1 MGIVKWLLIVAVVGT
16 VVCIG
21 CSEDTREDIAD
32 NVEGGTRQILGLSDK
47 EKTPRVVREQQRKE
61 RIRQNN
67 TWTAE
72 NKTQHPIEYWQAM
85 LEKSQQ
91 AARKYETQAYEQS
104 RAIAAT
110 KRTLRDNEVM
120 EKNLVDYIAEVK
132 KVFKECE
139 SLNKWPAKLRGRT
152 FSREKML
159 EQYNEADA
167 KLTEVKSIIERKKN
181 DLATYEIKLQKTQAK
196 QKDLV
201 VKREKIQTK
210 LNDVRTGRA
219 TEGDDG
225 IDAWLA
231 GIDDDL
237 AASDANESDVKIE
250 HMIQPDRKA
259 TLEETA
265 RKLMAD

>member
-1 MGIVKWLLIVAVVGT
+1 MGLIKLLLIAAVVG
-16 VVCIG
+16 VAVCIG
-21 CSEDTREDIAD
+21 CSQDTREDIAD

-72 NKTQHPIEYWQAM
+72 NKIQHPIEYWQAM

-120 EKNLVDYIAEVK
+120 EKNLVNYIAEVK

-152 FSREKML
+152 FSREKLL
-159 EQYNEADA
+159 EHHNELET
-167 KLTEVKSIIERKKN
+167 KLTEVKSTIEHKKN

-231 GIDDDL
+231 EITDDL
-237 AASDANESDVKIE
+237 AVSDATEGDAKIE
-250 HMIQPDRKA
+250 EMIRPEKSV

-265 RKLMAD
+265 RKIMAE